1 MSAIIFNFGK
11 HPLALSYGAI
21 GSVKKLRS
29 KSQKD
34 DIAVSVVKNIGDAI
48 SRTVSVG
55 EIGSDYHIYF
65 MTTRPRFRL
74 TSYPEGDI
82 IRVNNANE
90 TKIDILSINFNI
102 EPEPCAFNTKNS
114 SPIQEIYKA
123 EVRLSFSEHFK
134 RVIRGYVGED
144 CEIINVCPTEF
155 YNGITFHFKDD
166 KPGPISLR
174 LTPDLMKFINFTNQ
188 SEFIS
193 FRNYLHYEIHYIGQ
207 AKLIEDRLHDH
218 EKTKDI
224 MNILTTTKLDHDPV
238 IFAYSY
244 KCDSDLDQEFL
255 RDLVEAVLISH
266 FQPRLNTEMIDF
278 PNGTRHKEKLLQDE
292 VKRLGITSVIIHP
305 IGHIDGFNS
314 FNDIPCPLSLGYGY
328 TTSNNSPLFTDN
340 IIKSIL

>member
-1 MSAIIFNFGK
+1 MSKIIFDFGK

-21 GSVKKLRS
+21 DSVKKLRA
-29 KSQKD
+29 KSQKNE
-34 DIAVSVVKNIGDAI
+34 IAVSVVKNIGDAI
-48 SRTVSVG
+48 SKTVSVG
-55 EIGSDYHIYF
+55 KIGPDYHIYF

-74 TSYPEGDI
+74 TSYPEGDF

-102 EPEPCAFNTKNS
+102 EPDPRAFNKVNS
-114 SPIQEIYKA
+114 SPIQEIHKA

-134 RVIRGYVGED
+134 RVIRGYAGGD
-144 CEIINVCPTEF
+144 CEIINVCQTESF
-155 YNGITFHFKDD
+155 NGITFYFKDD
-166 KPGPISLR
+166 KPSPISLR

-188 SEFIS
+188 REFIS
-193 FRNYLHYEIHYIGQ
+193 FRDYLHYEIHYIGQ

-244 KCDSDLDQEFL
+244 ECDSDLDQEFL
-255 RDLVEAVLISH
+255 RDLVEAVLIRH
-266 FQPRLNTEMIDF
+266 FQPRHNKEMTEF
-278 PNGTRHKEKLLQDE
+278 PNGTRHKEKLLQDK
-292 VKRLGITSVIIHP
+292 VKRLGVTSVIINP

-328 TTSNNSPLFTDN
+328 TNSNNSTLFTYS